1 MTGNL
6 TAFLYNDD
14 FMKYYFGPNH
24 PFQPGRVKGTKELL
38 EQSGVLQGAAF
49 LERTKNA
56 TVNDL
61 RLVHTQRHIDF
72 VHSSSLRGFG
82 LLDQG
87 DTPAAPGIYEGSLA
101 AVGATVDGVEG
112 IMQGRYNHAFNPA
125 GGLHHA
131 RPDRSAGFCVF
142 NDVAIAVR
150 AFQRRHGLQRVAM
163 IDIDGHHGDGTQNVF
178 NGEKTLTISMHHYSM
193 GFYPGSGSGD
203 EEGEAEG
210 KGYHINIPLP
220 FRTGDQTYISAYR
233 DVVIPALEAYRPEV
247 IVHQFG
253 VDGHFS
259 DPLVGLGLTTRAY
272 EELARLTH
280 DAAHR
285 LCDGRYLV
293 LGGGGYNEEA
303 VKRCW
308 AIMFCTISGQYPKD
322 RAVFESWQDQTSL
335 PEPEGVRG
343 EVYETVER
351 LKREVLPLIQ

>member
-14 FMKYYFGPNH
+14 FMKYYLGPDH
-24 PFQPGRVKGTKELL
+24 PFKPGRVKKTKELL

-49 LERTKNA
+49 LQPTKDA

-72 VHSSSLRGFG
+72 VHSSSMRGFG

-87 DTPAAPGIYEGSLA
+87 DTPATPGIYEGSLA
-101 AVGATVDGVEG
+101 VVGATLEGVEG
-112 IMQGRYNHAFNPA
+112 IMQGRFNHAFNPA

-142 NDVAIAVR
+142 NDVAIAMR
-150 AFQRRHGLQRVAM
+150 ALQRRHGVKRVAM
-163 IDIDGHHGDGTQNVF
+163 IDIDGHHGDGTQSVF
-178 NGEKTLTISMHHYSM
+178 NSEKTLTISMHHYSA
-193 GFYPGSGSGD
+193 GFYPGTGSDDDDG
-203 EEGEAEG
+203 EGEG

-220 FRTGDQTYISAYR
+220 FRTGDETAIDAYR
-233 DVVIPALEAYRPEV
+233 EIVIPALEAYRPEV

-259 DPLVGLGLTTRAY
+259 DPLVGLGLSTHAY
-272 EELARLTH
+272 EEIARMTH

-285 LCDGRYLV
+285 LSEGRYLV
-293 LGGGGYNEEA
+293 LGGGGYNEDA
-303 VKRCW
+303 VVRSW
-308 AIMFCTISGQYPKD
+308 AIMFCTISGQYPTD
-322 RAVFESWQDQTSL
+322 PATFESWHDKTSM
-335 PEPEGVRG
+335 PEPEGVRE
-343 EVYETVER
+343 EVKGAINR
-351 LKREVLPLIQ
+351 LKQDVLPLIH

>member
-14 FMKYYFGPNH
+14 FMKYYFGPSH
-24 PFQPGRVKGTKELL
+24 PFQPGRVKQTKELL
-38 EQSGVLQGAAF
+38 ERSGVFQEAAF
-49 LERTKNA
+49 LQPTKDA

-72 VHSSSLRGFG
+72 VHSSSMRGFG

-87 DTPAAPGIYEGSLA
+87 DTPATPEIYEGSLA
-101 AVGATVDGVEG
+101 VVGATLEGVEG
-112 IMQGRYNHAFNPA
+112 IMQGRFNHAFNPA

-131 RPDRSAGFCVF
+131 RADRSAGFCVF
-142 NDVAIAVR
+142 NDVAIAMR
-150 AFQRRHGLQRVAM
+150 ALQHRHGIQRVAM
-163 IDIDGHHGDGTQNVF
+163 IDIDGHHGDGTQSVF
-178 NGEKTLTISMHHYSM
+178 NSEKTLTISMHHYSM
-193 GFYPGSGSGD
+193 GFYPGTGTGD
-203 EEGEAEG
+203 DDGEGEGE
-210 KGYHINIPLP
+210 GYHINIPLP
-220 FRTGDQTYISAYR
+220 FRTGDQTCLAAYR
-233 DVVIPALEAYRPEV
+233 KIVIPALEAYRPEV

-259 DPLVGLGLTTRAY
+259 DPLVGLGLSTHAY
-272 EELARLTH
+272 EEMARLTH

-285 LCDGRYLV
+285 LCGGRYLV
-293 LGGGGYNEEA
+293 LGGGGYNEDA

-322 RAVFESWQDQTSL
+322 SGVFEEWHDKTSI

-343 EVYETVER
+343 KVEETVDR